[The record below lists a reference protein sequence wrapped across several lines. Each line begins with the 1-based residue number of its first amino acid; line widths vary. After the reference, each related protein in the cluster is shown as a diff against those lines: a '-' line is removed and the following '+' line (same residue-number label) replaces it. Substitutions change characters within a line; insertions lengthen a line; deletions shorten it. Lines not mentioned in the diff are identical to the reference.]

1 MGFVE
6 ICNDI
11 REIVFD
17 HDLHRIFGI
26 LLIAFLTI
34 MLFCAGY
41 GYAYPSNPTSE
52 TVIAAFSETSHP
64 EMFTVDMWLYLTS
77 HNFWIGVAILI
88 GSFVATKIFRLLSIV
103 PFAFVILQA
112 ACTGCVVGT
121 FMAEH
126 GLLFVVAGIICH
138 GIIEIPT
145 IILAGAFGYFCATTI
160 SGLKKS
166 VRYLGYCVVI
176 LFSGFFVAG
185 FIETF
190 ITPVMMVLVSGFI

>member
-64 EMFTVDMWLYLTS
+64 EMFTIIAAES
-77 HNFWIGVAILI
+77 P
-88 GSFVATKIFRLLSIV
+88 RL
-103 PFAFVILQA
+103 
-112 ACTGCVVGT
+112 
-121 FMAEH
+121 
-126 GLLFVVAGIICH
+126 
-138 GIIEIPT
+138 
-145 IILAGAFGYFCATTI
+145 
-160 SGLKKS
+160 
-166 VRYLGYCVVI
+166 
-176 LFSGFFVAG
+176 
-185 FIETF
+185 
-190 ITPVMMVLVSGFI
+190 